1 VQKITA
7 VLLSGCLPWTYQPVD
22 LPSDFSQIP
31 DYSPNADVLVL
42 VPGTPQA
49 SALAAAAAA
58 DVDRVHR

>member
-7 VLLSGCLPWTYQPVD
+7 VPLSGCLPWTYQRAVD

-49 SALAAAAAA
+49 SALAAAA

>member
-7 VLLSGCLPWTYQPVD
+7 VLLSGCLPWTYQPTVD

-42 VPGTPQA
+42 VPGTPQGFGFGGGGG
-49 SALAAAAAA
+49 
-58 DVDRVHR
+58 RRG